1 MNKFWLNYSEK
12 YLQLSVR
19 EQYLILITGL
29 VAAFFI
35 TFHVFID
42 PLLVANTNY
51 ENEIKRLTK
60 SNHTL
65 KSSMVEVEIALAND
79 LNEETRTKIAQFQ
92 AKLTKVDAKLLTLTS
107 ELINPIQMRYALI
120 DLLDLKKG
128 VSLIAFEQLGAEP
141 LLSLKAP
148 EKSADDLVLPSA
160 QAPKTELNLY
170 RHGMKVKLSGSY
182 FQLQA
187 YLAQLEQLSWKFF
200 WQDFNFTSKE
210 YPASEVEIIIY
221 SLSTKKEF
229 VGV

>member
-1 MNKFWLNYSEK
+1 MNKLWQNYSEK
-12 YLQLSVR
+12 YIQLSVR
-19 EQYLILITGL
+19 EQYLILVTGL

-42 PLLVANTNY
+42 PLLIANTNY
-51 ENEIKRLTK
+51 DNEIKRLTK

-65 KSSMVEVEIALAND
+65 KSSMVEVEMALAND
-79 LNEETRTKIAQFQ
+79 LNQATRTKIAQYQ
-92 AKLTKVDAKLLTLTS
+92 AKLAKVDAKLLTLTS

-128 VSLIAFEQLGAEP
+128 VSLISFEQLGAEP
-141 LLSLKAP
+141 LLSLKP
-148 EKSADDLVLPSA
+148 PNKSADDLTLSSA
-160 QAPKTELNLY
+160 QASKTELNLY

-200 WQDFNFTSKE
+200 WQDFNFTLKE
-210 YPASEVEIIIY
+210 YPTSEVEIIIY